1 MAVVF
6 NSDSDTEAAGTA
18 WLPRKFPALG
28 EATARPESS
37 RPPPPAQ
44 QSGGPAPPAL
54 TLPAPTTPR
63 KSPAGAVLLRPPNG
77 PLARP
82 TSPRREAAVGPR
94 PPVRRSNTPAGGVGC
109 SGAGRGGSS
118 PRLPLRS
125 APAAAPPRRGLRA
138 GRRLGAR
145 RLLTGGRW
153 ARAASSRA
161 APAEQAAVSPG
172 RRPRHG
178 GRRPLSLGTGP
189 SHRRGRES
197 ERAGGRAS
205 RRAAPEFDGRPKGV
219 SSIEVFFWNER
230 KWDILCHEEV
240 ARKSPGTQAG
250 HRLAHRLVG

>member
-1 MAVVF
+1 MLWRLF
-6 NSDSDTEAAGTA
+6 LTRTRTQKRQEQPGSRGNSQPSA
-18 WLPRKFPALG
+18 
-28 EATARPESS
+28 
-37 RPPPPAQ
+37 RPPPGRRAAALRPPPSRAAARPLPR
-44 QSGGPAPPAL
+44 SPSPLRRHRGKAPRGPSCCGRRTARSPAPPR
-54 TLPAPTTPR
+54 PAEKPR
-63 KSPAGAVLLRPPNG
+63 SARAPPSDEATHLRAAWGAVERGGAGAPPAF
-77 PLARP
+77 PFAR
-82 TSPRREAAVGPR
+82 RRLPPR
-94 PPVRRSNTPAGGVGC
+94 PAADSALGGG
-109 SGAGRGGSS
+109 
-118 PRLPLRS
+118 
-125 APAAAPPRRGLRA
+125 
-138 GRRLGAR
+138 
-145 RLLTGGRW
+145 W

>member
-138 GRRLGAR
+138 GRPLGAR
-145 RLLTGGRW
+145 RLLKGGTCGAGGGFPGQASPPW
-153 ARAASSRA
+153 RAAAALAGDRA
-161 APAEQAAVSPG
+161 LAP
-172 RRPRHG
+172 PRAG
-178 GRRPLSLGTGP
+178 
-189 SHRRGRES
+189 
-197 ERAGGRAS
+197 ERASGRA
-205 RRAAPEFDGRPKGV
+205 GV
-219 SSIEVFFWNER
+219 ATRCPRV
-230 KWDILCHEEV
+230 
-240 ARKSPGTQAG
+240 
-250 HRLAHRLVG
+250 